1 MKGDTFKDFVLDQL
15 HTLNNVTI
23 RSMFGGKGLYQDGIF
38 FGIIFKGRLY
48 FKTDA
53 DSETEYKNRGMKPFQ
68 PSAKQTLKT
77 YYEVPADILED
88 DDLLTQWAR
97 WAINAQD
104 KNPLILSG
112 FTAFLRLARGVPFL
126 RGRFL

>member
-38 FGIIFKGRLY
+38 FGIIFKGRLC

-53 DSETEYKNRGMKPFQ
+53 DSGTEYKNRGMKPFQ

-77 YYEVPADILED
+77 YYEVPADIPEG

-104 KNPLILSG
+104 KKP
-112 FTAFLRLARGVPFL
+112 
-126 RGRFL
+126 

>member
-38 FGIIFKGRLY
+38 FGIILKGRLY

-53 DSETEYKNRGMKPFQ
+53 DSETEYKNRGMKP
-68 PSAKQTLKT
+68 SNRLSS
-77 YYEVPADILED
+77 
-88 DDLLTQWAR
+88 TQNT
-97 WAINAQD
+97 I
-104 KNPLILSG
+104 
-112 FTAFLRLARGVPFL
+112 FHGVKL
-126 RGRFL
+126 VK